1 MRIVINFGDGKLVE
15 AEGKDI
21 PEFESAVRSVRDT
34 QGLINHLYG

>member
-21 PEFESAVRSVRDT
+21 PEFESAVRSVREI
-34 QGLINHLYG
+34 LRV